1 LGIPI
6 SASAPPAVKCILKN
20 PDNLFRP
27 AGELRG
33 IMQRIAVVTGGNGGL
48 GREITRQLALQGI
61 FVVLTARNAA
71 KGLEAAQVLASE
83 QLPVHFYQL
92 DVTDPASVEALG
104 LFLEKEFG
112 RCDILVN
119 GAGIFPDI
127 MQDGVPDHDRGDIH
141 KVLHAPLENIRSAM
155 ETNTYG
161 PLLVS
166 QRLVP
171 LMQKDHYGRIVNISS
186 GLGQLGD
193 YEGTGEF
200 AGYRISK
207 TALNMVTRMLAA
219 ELKATNIL
227 VNSVCPGWC
236 KTDMGGPY
244 AQRSAKEGAEG
255 VVYLATLPDGGPTGG
270 FFRDRKPISW

>member
-1 LGIPI
+1 
-6 SASAPPAVKCILKN
+6 
-20 PDNLFRP
+20 
-27 AGELRG
+27 
-33 IMQRIAVVTGGNGGL
+33 MQRIAVVTGGNGGL

>member
-1 LGIPI
+1 ML
-6 SASAPPAVKCILKN
+6 
-20 PDNLFRP
+20 
-27 AGELRG
+27 
-33 IMQRIAVVTGGNGGL
+33 QRVAVVTGGNGGL

-61 FVVLTARNAA
+61 LVILAARNIK
-71 KGLEAAQVLASE
+71 KGMDVVKALVHEN
-83 QLPVHFYQL
+83 LPVRFHPL
-92 DVTDPASVEALG
+92 DVTNPASIDALG
-104 LFLEKEFG
+104 VFLEKELG

-119 GAGIFPDI
+119 CAGIFPDI
-127 MQDGVPDHDRGDIH
+127 MHDGAPDHDRGDIH
-141 KVLHAPLENIRSAM
+141 KVLHAPLQNIRTAM

-161 PLLVS
+161 PLLLS

-171 LMQKDHYGRIVNISS
+171 LMQKHHYGRIVNISS
-186 GLGQLGD
+186 GLGQLSEF
-193 YEGTGEF
+193 EGTGEF

-244 AQRSAKEGAEG
+244 ALRSAQEGAEG
-255 VVYLATLPDGGPTGG
+255 VVYLATLPDTGPTGC
-270 FFRDRKPISW
+270 FFRDKKIITW